1 MRPPSLLCGQAPP
14 GRPDGGVGRTTAD
27 LVIVLGL
34 SCAVIAVAAHGPAN
48 TYRFAQVWQVGAALD
63 TLQHTRWLLPRIQ
76 GGAVFRKGHVYTWML
91 AGALKL
97 TGAHN
102 DFVFCLPTMAATLA
116 MAAMIYFLGRRWYGR
131 RVGLLGACFWVT
143 GLRMSKLVYI
153 ALTDSLLA
161 AWFLCS
167 VICAD
172 RLLFHPVPR
181 ARRRPYVVGFWAS
194 LILGAATKGWG
205 VANVPLLVAM
215 LALAVPLWP
224 GFGSVR
230 TLMRRAAPRP
240 LALLVLLAV
249 LRRWRRAVRTLRV
262 HWGVLAFVVVIGG
275 LLAAVTAEGGKEFR
289 QVLAFEIGQRITG
302 AGESPPK
309 APHAPPPVHL
319 LYGTLPASVFALAA
333 LVLGRPRRLLARK
346 APLLLPICW
355 VAGVVG
361 PFCVPHGFRVDYL
374 FPCFAGWALMAGWAV
389 EALRL
394 RMARACSS
402 RLSAIRHVFGAVVV
416 GLTLAV
422 LLPSLWYAARFAGL
436 LPQALADVLP
446 MPDRARP
453 ETVWVAC
460 LLPLPA
466 LAALVVG
473 VRASL
478 RRQVRLVAGLAI
490 AAMPG
495 VMFLDTHLWT
505 LAARTGDGDRLR
517 SFARRAGRIVGSDRF
532 AVCDASKCCFEI
544 YLGRLDA
551 HFATGRTARALLTG
565 DPAGEDRIR
574 AYLGH
579 TGVLLDGEPELARPH
594 LDELRRLRWLI
605 ASDRGL
611 IAMGAHRRDDRGAFA
626 VWDGDTR
633 VRYASRPA
641 QVGSVRAVTD
651 KPILEQGWGRLYLIE
666 LSRPLRLA
674 GPPVTVAHLSAF
686 RKGRGPRP
694 EAPASRPASRPR
706 PAP

>member
-1 MRPPSLLCGQAPP
+1 MRPASLLCGEDPP
-14 GRPDGGVGRTTAD
+14 GRPNGGPGRGAAD

-34 SCAVIAVAAHGPAN
+34 SCAVIAVAAHTPAS
-48 TYRFAQVWQVGAALD
+48 TYRFAQAWQVGAALD
-63 TLQHTRWLLPRIQ
+63 TLQHDRWLLPRIQ

-91 AGALKL
+91 AGVLKL

-102 DFVFCLPTMAATLA
+102 DFVFRLPTMAATLA

-131 RVGLLGACFWVT
+131 CVGLFGACFWVT

-181 ARRRPYVVGFWAS
+181 ARRRPWVVAFWAS

-230 TLMRRAAPRP
+230 ALMRRGACPPPAI
-240 LALLVLLAV
+240 LVLLAV
-249 LRRWRRAVRTLRV
+249 LRRWRRAAGTLRL
-262 HWGVLAFVVVIGG
+262 HWGVLAFVVVMGG
-275 LLAAVTAEGGKEFR
+275 LLAAVTAQGGREFR

-319 LYGTLPASVFALAA
+319 LSATLPASVFAVAA
-333 LVLGRPRRLLARK
+333 LLLGRPRRLLARK

-361 PFCVPHGFRVDYL
+361 PFCVPHGFRADYL
-374 FPCFAGWALMAGWAV
+374 FPCFAGWALLAGWAV
-389 EALRL
+389 ETLRL
-394 RMARACSS
+394 RMARACTR
-402 RLSAIRHVFGAVVV
+402 RLSAVRHVFGAVVV
-416 GLTLAV
+416 ALTLAV
-422 LLPSLWYAARFAGL
+422 LLPSLGYAARLAGL
-436 LPQALADVLP
+436 LPQALANLLP
-446 MPDRARP
+446 LPDSARP
-453 ETVWVAC
+453 ETAWIVR

-478 RRQVRLVAGLAI
+478 RRQVRLVAGIAV
-490 AAMPG
+490 AAMLG

-551 HFATGRTARALLTG
+551 HFANGQTARALLSG
-565 DPAGEDRIR
+565 DLAGQDQIR

-579 TGVLLDGEPELARPH
+579 TGVVLDGRAELARPH

-605 ASDRGL
+605 VSDRGL
-611 IAMGAHRRDDRGAFA
+611 IATGAHQLNDNGPFA

-633 VRYASRPA
+633 LRYVSRPE
-641 QVGSVRAVTD
+641 QVGSVRLQTD
-651 KPILEQGWGRLYLIE
+651 KPIDEQGWGRLYLVE
-666 LSRPLRLA
+666 LSRPLRLQ
-674 GPPVTVAHLSAF
+674 GRPVTVAHLSAF
-686 RKGRGPRP
+686 RKGRGPRL
-694 EAPASRPASRPR
+694 EARASQPASRPP